1 MARLFRPAR
10 IEYDILTARPDSAE
24 AAEAADAAQCWTT
37 AAVDAVTPHPLS
49 GLDLLR
55 EYALGVVPR
64 LQDFAVHIWPV
75 GQGQSP
81 ALHQSPALLYDAYL
95 RVRSM
100 IRDKDGNALAKVHA
114 TGWVLLPGEF
124 EPEINRGIIGLVNF
138 GLPMILRSVDRGEY
152 ETALA
157 SLMKARST
165 VNAALQAVLNIAVS
179 APEPPSRDK
188 LAAALHVAPA
198 DLDNWYNGFHS

>member
-10 IEYDILTARPDSAE
+10 IEYDILTAHPHSAE
-24 AAEAADAAQCWTT
+24 ATDASPYWTT
-37 AAVDAVTPHPLS
+37 AAVDAVAPNPLS

-64 LQDFAVHIWPV
+64 LQDFAEHFSPV
-75 GQGQSP
+75 GQSR
-81 ALHQSPALLYDAYL
+81 SPALLYDAYL

-100 IRDKDGNALAKVHA
+100 IRDKDGNALAEVRA

-124 EPEINRGIIGLVNF
+124 EPEVSRGIIGLVNF

-157 SLMKARST
+157 SLMKARSIINT
-165 VNAALQAVLNIAVS
+165 ALQEVLNIAVS

-198 DLDNWYNGFHS
+198 DLDDWYNGRHS